1 VPQLSDST
9 APPDA
14 PPAVIDAVLAASRV
28 LVAVAARSI
37 AAAGHDITVL
47 QYRVLVVLASKGPAR
62 PVDLAEALAI
72 SSSATTRLCDRL
84 SRKGLISRAR
94 ESDTADRRAVRLGL
108 TARGAALLDEVT
120 SRRRAQIGRIV
131 AAVPVRDRSRLVAA
145 FAAFSAAAGEI
156 PDAQWPVRWEI

>member
-1 VPQLSDST
+1 MPQLPDSK
-9 APPDA
+9 ALPGA

-37 AAAGHDITVL
+37 ATAGHDITVL

-108 TARGAALLDEVT
+108 TAQGAALLDEVT
-120 SRRRAQIGRIV
+120 SRRRAEIGRII

-145 FAAFSAAAGEI
+145 FTAFSASAGEI
-156 PDAQWPVRWEI
+156 PDAEWPERWEI

>member
-1 VPQLSDST
+1 MQQRHA
-9 APPDA
+9 APPPAA
-14 PPAVIDAVLAASRV
+14 PPELVDAALAASRV

-37 AAAGHDITVL
+37 AVAGDDITVL

-62 PVDLAEALAI
+62 PVDLAEALAL

-94 ESDTADRRAVRLGL
+94 ESDATDRRTVRLGL
-108 TARGAALLDEVT
+108 TAKGSALLDEVT
-120 SRRRAQIGRIV
+120 SRRRAEIARVI
-131 AAVPVRDRSRLVAA
+131 AAVPVRERSRLVAA

-156 PDAQWPVRWEI
+156 PDADWPERWEI

>member
-1 VPQLSDST
+1 MPQLSDPT
-9 APPDA
+9 ASPGA
-14 PPAVIDAVLAASRV
+14 PSEVIDAVLAASRV

-37 AAAGHDITVL
+37 ADAGHDITVL

-84 SRKGLISRAR
+84 TRKGLISRAR
-94 ESDTADRRAVRLGL
+94 EPDTADRRAVRLGL
-108 TARGAALLDEVT
+108 TAQGAALLDKVT
-120 SRRRAQIGRIV
+120 SGRRAEIARIV

-145 FAAFSAAAGEI
+145 FDGFATAAGEI
-156 PDAQWPVRWEI
+156 PDAEWPERWEI